1 MRYLIIT
8 YYKKANGQTD
18 EAMSVAKNLRAR
30 DIQTATV
37 ILDFKK
43 LEVTKASMGG
53 VNVPKNFDN
62 IVSYYMQHYENIITR
77 LFNEN
82 GYEVNLEKN
91 EETTAGISE
100 DDLAYSH
107 ADLVNYLRHN
117 PSIDSFSQGQGKT
130 DKSTARSIPTP
141 GRMSTLI
148 ESSRMSPPQPRL
160 SILIAQSP

>member
-43 LEVTKASMGG
+43 LEVTKASMSGLD
-53 VNVPKNFDN
+53 VVKNFDT
-62 IVSYYMQHYENIITR
+62 IVAYYMQHYENIITR

-91 EETTAGISE
+91 EEATETQPAE
-100 DDLAYSH
+100 T
-107 ADLVNYLRHN
+107 N
-117 PSIDSFSQGQGKT
+117 PS
-130 DKSTARSIPTP
+130 
-141 GRMSTLI
+141 
-148 ESSRMSPPQPRL
+148 
-160 SILIAQSP
+160 